1 MHGHVPMTPPR
12 RPATAGVITVRVIIC
27 VLIVLTLGMLAW
39 IATLRIAIMRRRRQD
54 WALFWCQLVLN
65 VACLVPL
72 EQSFADHWIAN
83 VGMAGLLLQMTG
95 VVTYYLIVDIHHHQR
110 RYAAPVFT
118 APPAPHG
125 PPPVPAPGYG
135 YPPRPAPQV
144 QPAPHVQPQPQPHP
158 PSQPP
163 QQHSQPPQPQPQP
176 PQQHSQPPQPQ
187 PQPQP
192 QPPAQPVHPPHRID
206 QVRAELDE
214 LSAYLRND
222 NNDGE
227 RGR

>member
-1 MHGHVPMTPPR
+1 MHVHVPMTPPR

-39 IATLRIAIMRRRRQD
+39 IAMLRIAIMRRRGQD

-83 VGMAGLLLQMTG
+83 VGMAGLLLQMVG

-110 RYAAPVFT
+110 GYAAPVFT

-125 PPPVPAPGYG
+125 PPPMPVPGYG
-135 YPPRPAPQV
+135 YPPQPAPQV
-144 QPAPHVQPQPQPHP
+144 QPQPPSQPQLHTQPQPPAQPQPQP
-158 PSQPP
+158 
-163 QQHSQPPQPQPQP
+163 
-176 PQQHSQPPQPQ
+176 
-187 PQPQP
+187 
-192 QPPAQPVHPPHRID
+192 QPVHPPHRID

-222 NNDGE
+222 NNDNNNGE